1 MFQLVSSCLFNL
13 LGIVCCI
20 SGMVFVIGFGI
31 TGCKKNS
38 EESQTSQRSG
48 SGFCSY
54 NTNNENNYTI
64 AVVMLVLIL
73 VMFVSACCSF
83 YVFSKYSGAL
93 ASRKIEATTDNQV
106 TPVGTPTNIDIPD
119 DVEDSLE
126 RPSGNLL
133 LLMQMRHLQQRNRE
147 LQNQIDSI
155 QTGRTPRTSRK
166 YPKSA
171 APRSQHRENTNLFSD
186 LTYPSEIYSIPS
198 PRSARDY
205 TQGPPPPYDEPLRH
219 SYA

>member
-1 MFQLVSSCLFNL
+1 
-13 LGIVCCI
+13 
-20 SGMVFVIGFGI
+20 MVFVIGFGI
-31 TGCKKNS
+31 AGCLKNTD
-38 EESQTSQRSG
+38 ESQTTQRTG

-64 AVVMLVLIL
+64 AVIMLVLIL

-93 ASRKIEATTDNQV
+93 ASRKVEATTDNQV
-106 TPVGTPTNIDIPD
+106 TPVGTPTSIDIPD
-119 DVEDSLE
+119 NVDDSLE
-126 RPSGNLL
+126 RPSNNLL

-155 QTGRTPRTSRK
+155 QTGRTPNTSRK
-166 YPKSA
+166 YPRSA
-171 APRSQHRENTNLFSD
+171 APRTQHRENINLFSD
-186 LTYPSEIYSIPS
+186 LTYPAEIYSITS
-198 PRSARDY
+198 PRSAREY
-205 TQGPPPPYDEPLRH
+205 SQTGPPPPYDEPLRH